1 MKTVNLIIIYYMK
14 QKIQLLVIIP
24 ARAKSKKLKN
34 KNIRRLG
41 GHPLIAYSIQAAKA
55 INERNKVIHLSTD
68 SKKILN
74 ISKKYYDFTNDLR
87 PKNLSGD
94 YSLDLEFLNHTLKQY
109 KKRNFF
115 FKFCLIL
122 RPTNP
127 LRNKETI
134 NNFYRKFKNSKFDSL
149 KSIFESPKTPYKMWI
164 KKDNQIKNIFINK
177 KGEFYNY
184 PRQKLPQT
192 YYQTGTIEIV
202 KINYNTILKSFSG
215 KKIMGLKISK
225 EEAIDI
231 DEIND
236 FRKASKMI
244 GSKKFVIPK
253 KLK

>member
-1 MKTVNLIIIYYMK
+1 MK

-34 KNIRRLG
+34 KNIRRINS
-41 GHPLIAYSIQAAKA
+41 HPLIAYSIQAAKV
-55 INERNKVIHLSTD
+55 ISERNKVIHLSTD
-68 SKKILN
+68 SKRILN
-74 ISKKYYDFTNDLR
+74 ISKKYYNFTNDLR
-87 PKNLSGD
+87 PKNFSSD
-94 YSLDLEFLNHTLKQY
+94 YSLDLEFLNHTLKLY
-109 KKRNFF
+109 KKKNFF

-127 LRNKETI
+127 IRNKNTI
-134 NNFYRKFKNSKFDSL
+134 SNFYRKFKNSEFDSL
-149 KSIFESPKTPYKMWI
+149 KSISESPKTPYKMWI
-164 KKDNQIKNIFINK
+164 KKKNQINNIFINK

-192 YYQTGTIEIV
+192 YYQTGTIEIIR
-202 KINYNTILKSFSG
+202 INFKTILKSFSG

-236 FRKASKMI
+236 FKKATKVI
-244 GSKKFVIPK
+244 VSKKFIIPK

>member
-1 MKTVNLIIIYYMK
+1 MK

-41 GHPLIAYSIQAAKA
+41 GYPLIAYSIQAAKV
-55 INERNKVIHLSTD
+55 ISERNKVIHLSTD

-74 ISKKYYDFTNDLR
+74 ISKKYYNFTNDLR
-87 PKNLSGD
+87 PKNFSSD
-94 YSLDLEFLNHTLKQY
+94 YSLDLEFLNHTLKLY
-109 KKRNFF
+109 KKKNFF

-127 LRNKETI
+127 IRNKNTI
-134 NNFYRKFKNSKFDSL
+134 NNFYRKFKNSEFDSL
-149 KSIFESPKTPYKMWI
+149 KSISESPKTPYKMWI
-164 KKDNQIKNIFINK
+164 KKKNQINNIFINK

-192 YYQTGTIEIV
+192 YYQTGTIEIIR
-202 KINYNTILKSFSG
+202 INFKTILKSFSG

-236 FRKASKMI
+236 FKKAAKVI
-244 GSKKFVIPK
+244 VSKKYIIPK

>member
-1 MKTVNLIIIYYMK
+1 MK

-41 GHPLIAYSIQAAKA
+41 GYPLIAYSIQAAKV
-55 INERNKVIHLSTD
+55 ISERNKVIHLSTD

-74 ISKKYYDFTNDLR
+74 ISKKYYNFTNDLR
-87 PKNLSGD
+87 PKNFSSD
-94 YSLDLEFLNHTLKQY
+94 YSLDLEFLNHTLKLY
-109 KKRNFF
+109 KKKNFF
-115 FKFCLIL
+115 FKFFLIL
-122 RPTNP
+122 KTTNP
-127 LRNKETI
+127 IKNK
-134 NNFYRKFKNSKFDSL
+134 
-149 KSIFESPKTPYKMWI
+149 
-164 KKDNQIKNIFINK
+164 NQINNIFINK

-192 YYQTGTIEIV
+192 YYQTGTIEIIR
-202 KINYNTILKSFSG
+202 INFKTILKSFSG

-236 FRKASKMI
+236 FKKAAKVI
-244 GSKKFVIPK
+244 VSKKYIIPK

>member
-1 MKTVNLIIIYYMK
+1 MK

-41 GHPLIAYSIQAAKA
+41 GYPLIAYSIQAAKV
-55 INERNKVIHLSTD
+55 ISERNKVIHLSTD

-74 ISKKYYDFTNDLR
+74 ISKKYYNFTNDLR
-87 PKNLSGD
+87 PKNFSSD
-94 YSLDLEFLNHTLKQY
+94 YSLDLEFLNHTLKLY
-109 KKRNFF
+109 KKKNFF

-127 LRNKETI
+127 IRNKNTI
-134 NNFYRKFKNSKFDSL
+134 NNFYRKFKNSEFDSL
-149 KSIFESPKTPYKMWI
+149 KSISESPQTPYKMWI
-164 KKDNQIKNIFINK
+164 KKKNQINNIFINK

-192 YYQTGTIEIV
+192 YYQTGTIEIIR
-202 KINYNTILKSFSG
+202 INFKTILKSFSG

-236 FRKASKMI
+236 FKKAAKVI
-244 GSKKFVIPK
+244 VSKKYIIPK